1 MIEKIGKAVLDDTC
15 YPGQDLYS
23 DGAIEDEMLEIAR
36 AYPKEQWN
44 QVIAERKSWPILYH
58 FSHIRENILSWLPF
72 TGKENVLE
80 IGSGCGAITGALCE
94 KAEKVTCIEL
104 SKKRSEINAWRHK
117 DCENLTILMGNFQEI
132 EPALT
137 EKYDYITLIG
147 VFEYGENYI
156 QSETPYVDF
165 LKTIAR
171 HLKPDGQIVLA
182 IENRFGLKYWA
193 GCTEDHFGTLFEGLE
208 GYPTTKGVKTFTK
221 KELTEIL
228 EKAGNLKAQ
237 WYYPFPD
244 YKLPM
249 TIYSDR
255 RLPLKGEL
263 NRMET
268 NFDRLRLQLFQES
281 PVYDSLL
288 DNDMFPEFSNSFL
301 LLIGKEQI
309 CPEIVYTKF
318 SNERD
323 ARFALRTDICEPG
336 RFERYVQKLP
346 VSEKACEHTAG
357 LERIYTELTEAYKKQ
372 GLEFNLCKTVN
383 KAARLEYLEG
393 MTLEEKLDQLL
404 AQGKLSELEELFFY
418 YLKKV
423 QNLHSTDT
431 FIKTPEFV
439 QVFGDVEL
447 TGEYSCAKMSNI
459 DLVPANILILKDR
472 QVVIDYEWT
481 FDFPVPAGFILYRM
495 IHYYLESDGK
505 RRVLKDRDFYG
516 KAGITQEEL
525 AVYGEMERNF
535 QKYMQGSHVPLLSMY
550 EDVSPGKVEILPYYE
565 QMRAAGAERRLQVF
579 FDRGNG
585 FSEEDSEA
593 YPMSRAGISMELEIP
608 EDVKNLRLDPGEA
621 AGGLVL
627 RKLAFENDIKEDFTT
642 NGFPVGADSYYF
654 GGGDPQVVIGNIS
667 GEKRLRIEIEIM
679 KAQDAGEKFWKSF
692 GLVSAEKDEEIR
704 RLKEK
709 ISQMENTKV
718 WKLYRSIK
726 KK

>member
-36 AYPKEQWN
+36 TYPKEQWN

-58 FSHIRENILSWLPF
+58 FSHVRENILSWLPF

-80 IGSGCGAITGALCE
+80 IGSGCGAITGALCK

-156 QSETPYVDF
+156 QSDTPYVDF

-171 HLKPDGQIVLA
+171 HLKPGGQIVLA

-208 GYPTTKGVKTFTK
+208 GYPTTKGVKTFTQ

-255 RLPLKGEL
+255 RIPLKGEL

-346 VSEKACEHTAG
+346 ANEKACEHTAR
-357 LERIYTELTEAYKKQ
+357 LERIYTELTEDYKKQ
-372 GLEFNLCKTVN
+372 GLELNPVSYTHLSRHCGSRNCGTADPCSIRAGSNCEFRNSGN
-383 KAARLEYLEG
+383 
-393 MTLEEKLDQLL
+393 
-404 AQGKLSELEELFFY
+404 SELR
-418 YLKKV
+418 
-423 QNLHSTDT
+423 QHS
-431 FIKTPEFV
+431 
-439 QVFGDVEL
+439 G
-447 TGEYSCAKMSNI
+447 M
-459 DLVPANILILKDR
+459 
-472 QVVIDYEWT
+472 
-481 FDFPVPAGFILYRM
+481 
-495 IHYYLESDGK
+495 
-505 RRVLKDRDFYG
+505 
-516 KAGITQEEL
+516 
-525 AVYGEMERNF
+525 
-535 QKYMQGSHVPLLSMY
+535 
-550 EDVSPGKVEILPYYE
+550 
-565 QMRAAGAERRLQVF
+565 AER
-579 FDRGNG
+579 
-585 FSEEDSEA
+585 
-593 YPMSRAGISMELEIP
+593 AGH
-608 EDVKNLRLDPGEA
+608 
-621 AGGLVL
+621 
-627 RKLAFENDIKEDFTT
+627 
-642 NGFPVGADSYYF
+642 
-654 GGGDPQVVIGNIS
+654 
-667 GEKRLRIEIEIM
+667 
-679 KAQDAGEKFWKSF
+679 SF
-692 GLVSAEKDEEIR
+692 
-704 RLKEK
+704 
-709 ISQMENTKV
+709 
-718 WKLYRSIK
+718 
-726 KK
+726 

>member
-1 MIEKIGKAVLDDTC
+1 
-15 YPGQDLYS
+15 
-23 DGAIEDEMLEIAR
+23 
-36 AYPKEQWN
+36 
-44 QVIAERKSWPILYH
+44 
-58 FSHIRENILSWLPF
+58 
-72 TGKENVLE
+72 
-80 IGSGCGAITGALCE
+80 
-94 KAEKVTCIEL
+94 
-104 SKKRSEINAWRHK
+104 
-117 DCENLTILMGNFQEI
+117 MGNFQEI

-156 QSETPYVDF
+156 QSDTPYVDF

-171 HLKPDGQIVLA
+171 HLKPGGQIVLA

-346 VSEKACEHTAG
+346 ANEKACEHTAR
-357 LERIYTELTEAYKKQ
+357 LERIYTELTEDYKKQ
-372 GLEFNLCKTVN
+372 GLELNLCKTVN

-404 AQGKLSELEELFFY
+404 AQGKFFELEELFFY

-472 QVVIDYEWT
+472 
-481 FDFPVPAGFILYRM
+481 
-495 IHYYLESDGK
+495 
-505 RRVLKDRDFYG
+505 DFYG

-525 AVYGEMERNF
+525 DVYGEMERNF

-579 FDRGNG
+579 FDRGKG
-585 FSEEDSEA
+585 FSEEDSEV
-593 YPMSRAGISMELEIP
+593 YPMSRTGVSMELEIP
-608 EDVKNLRLDPGEA
+608 DNVKNLRLDPGEV
-621 AGGLVL
+621 AGGLIL
-627 RKLAFENDIKEDFTT
+627 RKLVFENDIKADFTT

-654 GGGDPQVVIGNIS
+654 GGGDPQFVIGNIS
-667 GEKRLRIEIEIM
+667 EEKRLRIEIEIM

>member
-1 MIEKIGKAVLDDTC
+1 
-15 YPGQDLYS
+15 
-23 DGAIEDEMLEIAR
+23 
-36 AYPKEQWN
+36 
-44 QVIAERKSWPILYH
+44 
-58 FSHIRENILSWLPF
+58 
-72 TGKENVLE
+72 
-80 IGSGCGAITGALCE
+80 
-94 KAEKVTCIEL
+94 
-104 SKKRSEINAWRHK
+104 
-117 DCENLTILMGNFQEI
+117 
-132 EPALT
+132 
-137 EKYDYITLIG
+137 
-147 VFEYGENYI
+147 
-156 QSETPYVDF
+156 
-165 LKTIAR
+165 
-171 HLKPDGQIVLA
+171 
-182 IENRFGLKYWA
+182 
-193 GCTEDHFGTLFEGLE
+193 
-208 GYPTTKGVKTFTK
+208 
-221 KELTEIL
+221 
-228 EKAGNLKAQ
+228 
-237 WYYPFPD
+237 
-244 YKLPM
+244 
-249 TIYSDR
+249 
-255 RLPLKGEL
+255 
-263 NRMET
+263 
-268 NFDRLRLQLFQES
+268 
-281 PVYDSLL
+281 
-288 DNDMFPEFSNSFL
+288 
-301 LLIGKEQI
+301 
-309 CPEIVYTKF
+309 
-318 SNERD
+318 
-323 ARFALRTDICEPG
+323 
-336 RFERYVQKLP
+336 
-346 VSEKACEHTAG
+346 
-357 LERIYTELTEAYKKQ
+357 
-372 GLEFNLCKTVN
+372 
-383 KAARLEYLEG
+383 
-393 MTLEEKLDQLL
+393 
-404 AQGKLSELEELFFY
+404 
-418 YLKKV
+418 
-423 QNLHSTDT
+423 
-431 FIKTPEFV
+431 
-439 QVFGDVEL
+439 
-447 TGEYSCAKMSNI
+447 MSNI

-481 FDFPVPAGFILYRM
+481 FDFQVPAGFILYRM

-621 AGGLVL
+621 AGGLIL
-627 RKLAFENDIKEDFTT
+627 RKLAFENDIKADFTT

>member
-36 AYPKEQWN
+36 TYPKEQWN

-58 FSHIRENILSWLPF
+58 FSHVRENILSWLPF

-80 IGSGCGAITGALCE
+80 IGSGCGAITGALCK

-156 QSETPYVDF
+156 QSDTPYVDF

-171 HLKPDGQIVLA
+171 HLKPGGQIVLA

-255 RLPLKGEL
+255 RIPLKGEL

-323 ARFALRTDICEPG
+323 ARFALRTD
-336 RFERYVQKLP
+336 
-346 VSEKACEHTAG
+346 
-357 LERIYTELTEAYKKQ
+357 
-372 GLEFNLCKTVN
+372 
-383 KAARLEYLEG
+383 
-393 MTLEEKLDQLL
+393 
-404 AQGKLSELEELFFY
+404 LEELFFY

-481 FDFPVPAGFILYRM
+481 FDFPVPADFILYRM

-525 AVYGEMERNF
+525 DVYGEMERNF

-579 FDRGNG
+579 FDRGKG
-585 FSEEDSEA
+585 FSEEDSEV
-593 YPMSRAGISMELEIP
+593 YPMSRTGVSMELEIP
-608 EDVKNLRLDPGEA
+608 DNVKNLRLDPGEV
-621 AGGLVL
+621 AGGLIL
-627 RKLAFENDIKEDFTT
+627 RKLVFENDIKADFTT

-654 GGGDPQVVIGNIS
+654 GGGDPQFVIGNIS
-667 GEKRLRIEIEIM
+667 EEKRLRIEIEIM